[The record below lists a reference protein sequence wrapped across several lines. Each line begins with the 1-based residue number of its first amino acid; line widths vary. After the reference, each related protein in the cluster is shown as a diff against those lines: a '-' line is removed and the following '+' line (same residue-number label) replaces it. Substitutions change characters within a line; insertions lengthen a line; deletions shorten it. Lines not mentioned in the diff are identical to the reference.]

1 MPYVTANDWERFGTK
16 MDVTFLFRRTKQNS
30 FFLALR
36 TKMILSRTV
45 AIVTGGSSGLG
56 AATASFLV
64 RNGGRVLVADLGHQ
78 YDSFLKM
85 AETLGVTVDTAEV
98 TREGPGL
105 AFAETDVT
113 DASMVEA
120 ALDFAEQRF
129 GEPVNAAISCAGIA
143 VARKTLSKKGAHPLD
158 EFARTIMVN
167 TVGSFNVARL
177 AAERMSRR
185 EPEGK
190 DGLRGCIIN
199 TASIAAFE
207 GQIGQVAYA
216 ASKGGV
222 VGMTL
227 PMARDLAPYG
237 IRVMTLVSDVIE
249 LSR

>member
-1 MPYVTANDWERFGTK
+1 
-16 MDVTFLFRRTKQNS
+16 
-30 FFLALR
+30 
-36 TKMILSRTV
+36 MILSRTV

-64 RNGGRVLVADLGHQ
+64 KNGGRVLVADLGHQ
-78 YDSFLKM
+78 YDSFLQM
-85 AETLGVTVDTAEV
+85 AETLGGSVDDTSEV

-113 DASMVEA
+113 DPFMVEA
-120 ALDFAEQRF
+120 ALDLAEQRF

-143 VARKTLSKKGAHPLD
+143 IARKTLSKKGAHPLD
-158 EFARTIMVN
+158 EFAKTIMVN

-207 GQIGQVAYA
+207 GQIGQVAHA

-222 VGMTL
+222 VGMIL
-227 PMARDLAPYG
+227 PMARDLVPYG
-237 IRVMTLVSDVIE
+237 IRVMTLVSDVMKW
-249 LSR
+249 SRECHVVI

>member
-1 MPYVTANDWERFGTK
+1 MTYTGK
-16 MDVTFLFRRTKQNS
+16 MDAPSPHRFTEQAELVLLDT
-30 FFLALR
+30 
-36 TKMILSRTV
+36 MILSRTV

-64 RNGGRVLVADLGHQ
+64 RNGGRVIVADLGHQ

-85 AETLGVTVDTAEV
+85 AETLGVTVDTSTEV

-120 ALDFAEQRF
+120 ALDLAEQRF

-143 VARKTLSKKGAHPLD
+143 SAMRTLSKKGAHPLD

-237 IRVMTLVSDVIE
+237 IRVMTLVSEVVE
-249 LSR
+249 

>member
-1 MPYVTANDWERFGTK
+1 
-16 MDVTFLFRRTKQNS
+16 
-30 FFLALR
+30 
-36 TKMILSRTV
+36 
-45 AIVTGGSSGLG
+45 
-56 AATASFLV
+56 
-64 RNGGRVLVADLGHQ
+64 
-78 YDSFLKM
+78 M
-85 AETLGVTVDTAEV
+85 AETLGVTVDTSTEV

-120 ALDFAEQRF
+120 ALDLAEQRF

-143 VARKTLSKKGAHPLD
+143 SAMRTLSKKGAHPLD

-237 IRVMTLVSDVIE
+237 IRVMTLVSEVME
-249 LSR
+249 

>member
-1 MPYVTANDWERFGTK
+1 
-16 MDVTFLFRRTKQNS
+16 
-30 FFLALR
+30 
-36 TKMILSRTV
+36 MILSRTV

-78 YDSFLKM
+78 YDSFLQM
-85 AETLGVTVDTAEV
+85 AETLGVTVNTDTTEV

-113 DASMVEA
+113 DPFMVES

-143 VARKTLSKKGAHPLD
+143 IARKTLSKKGAAHPLD
-158 EFARTIMVN
+158 EFAKTIMVN

-237 IRVMTLVSDVIE
+237 IRVMTLVRNMME
-249 LSR
+249 

>member
-1 MPYVTANDWERFGTK
+1 VGTFWNDTGKIDAPSPRFTEQAELVLL
-16 MDVTFLFRRTKQNS
+16 DT
-30 FFLALR
+30 
-36 TKMILSRTV
+36 MILSRTV

-64 RNGGRVLVADLGHQ
+64 RNGGRVIVADLGHQ

-85 AETLGVTVDTAEV
+85 AETLGVTVDTSTEV

-120 ALDFAEQRF
+120 ALDLAEQRF

-143 VARKTLSKKGAHPLD
+143 SAMRTLSKKGAHPLD

-237 IRVMTLVSDVIE
+237 IRVMTLVSEVME
-249 LSR
+249 